1 MQGAKVYQRNIFGDE
16 HSWLGVLDLPGL
28 VEEAIAE
35 DFLTADDPM
44 DFEANLDEWWPE
56 FISDFCL

>member
-1 MQGAKVYQRNIFGDE
+1 VQGTNVFERNTFVDE
-16 HSWLGVLDLPGL
+16 FAWMGVLDLPGL

-35 DFLTADDPM
+35 DIFTSDDPM

>member
-1 MQGAKVYQRNIFGDE
+1 MRGWECLIFR
-16 HSWLGVLDLPGL
+16 GL
-28 VEEAIAE
+28 VEESIAE
-35 DFLTADDPM
+35 ETFTADDPM